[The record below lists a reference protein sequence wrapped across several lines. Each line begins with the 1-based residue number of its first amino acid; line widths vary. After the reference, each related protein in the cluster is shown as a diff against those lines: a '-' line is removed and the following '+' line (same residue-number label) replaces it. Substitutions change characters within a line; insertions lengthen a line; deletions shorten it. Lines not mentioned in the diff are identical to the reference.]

1 MSALRDHT
9 NSSFLLL
16 CLSANCI
23 ICPFWC
29 VHAQIYDWT
38 NWRSLDTTAF
48 TAITASG
55 KYSSC
60 MSTGTS
66 YRPPFPNA
74 TSVEA
79 STIAVGSAPSSSS
92 FPSQFVMQLEG
103 LVAEFNLQGTPPAG
117 GGPNGG
123 GAGMGPNIGNNTGN
137 PPVNYAAKWSYDSA
151 GNQESVSTYADNYT
165 LATNPTIYIYEYGS
179 NYVNGGEVWQVDGS
193 QGSYTCVDQTLS
205 DSVENPLESERG
217 GVISFTKLFT
227 SYSYDFSNF
236 GYVGRSLQ
244 RGVTADWY
252 QASFSNVS
260 TTDTSY
266 YGNLMFTYTANIY
279 LYPLGWAF
287 PGRAN
292 AGDLQLP
299 FRVTFQGTQ
308 TNLTSN
314 VRSNFL
320 EAYSIFEF
328 YPASDIL
335 AAASSSSLVS
345 SSWFSDTPSAYSC
358 PSYTSSSSS
367 SSSAVL
373 GGGAIAGIVIAAL
386 LIALVLVTVFGLYR
400 KWRGEKLKHFHYSD
414 EPATATDNR
423 GWKAQKDEV
432 KDESVSVAGDT
443 EMVQR

>member
-1 MSALRDHT
+1 
-9 NSSFLLL
+9 
-16 CLSANCI
+16 
-23 ICPFWC
+23 
-29 VHAQIYDWT
+29 
-38 NWRSLDTTAF
+38 
-48 TAITASG
+48 
-55 KYSSC
+55 
-60 MSTGTS
+60 
-66 YRPPFPNA
+66 
-74 TSVEA
+74 
-79 STIAVGSAPSSSS
+79 
-92 FPSQFVMQLEG
+92 MQLEG
-103 LVAEFNLQGTPPAG
+103 LVAEFNLQGTPPTG

-205 DSVENPLESERG
+205 DSLENPLESERG

-236 GYVGRSLQ
+236 EYVGRSRQ

-260 TTDTSY
+260 TIDTSY
-266 YGNLMFTYTANIY
+266 YGKLMFTYTANVY
-279 LYPLGWAF
+279 LYPEGWAF

-299 FRVTFQGTQ
+299 LRVTFQGTQ
-308 TNLTSN
+308 TNLSSN

-320 EAYSIFEF
+320 DAYNIFEF

-358 PSYTSSSSS
+358 PRYESLKSSSSGAILS
-367 SSSAVL
+367 
-373 GGGAIAGIVIAAL
+373 GGAIAGIVIAAL
-386 LIALVLVTVFGLYR
+386 VTAVVLVVVFALY
-400 KWRGEKLKHFHYSD
+400 KTWGVGKLKESSLND
-414 EPATATDNR
+414 EAITIRGNG
-423 GWKAQKDEV
+423 GWKAQKDE
-432 KDESVSVAGDT
+432 ESVPPAGDT
-443 EMVQR
+443 EMV